1 MAIVSR
7 IRAKAAA
14 GPAASASERTLKQ
27 GAPVLGRLWGRS
39 KGMACI
45 LAERGCYPEKGW
57 KGACTNEA
65 EHSASNDCCC
75 LRQLATQPDFAAER
89 SALQMMIEN
98 AGHVC
103 MFIPKVSSPPYMC
116 IEHVLTIADCL
127 YRPRYALHSSTANS
141 TGSSASGQRRKSTR
155 VAIAS
160 TRSLVCVRR

>member
-1 MAIVSR
+1 MREWYS
-7 IRAKAAA
+7 
-14 GPAASASERTLKQ
+14 GSGLKRRCKN
-27 GAPVLGRLWGRS
+27 APVGPFS
-39 KGMACI
+39 
-45 LAERGCYPEKGW
+45 W
-57 KGACTNEA
+57 KNSGASPSRA
-65 EHSASNDCCC
+65 DGVARRPGASPSNDCCC
-75 LRQLATQPDFAAER
+75 LRRLATQPAFAAER

-98 AGHVC
+98 AGHIC